1 MESHK
6 IRKLILLFINLI
18 QSEPITIWRT
28 SWSNSLIKFVTLRK
42 FNLNL
47 QKSEGS
53 LNNDWWCCEIC
64 IWDELRCVCCNE
76 TSYNLSGWWCIN
88 CKVKC
93 SGFPQQLPPSNLQIA
108 KICRFLLN
116 CFWMAFNGWRQHL
129 TEHRREEQQCSVD
142 CWCVQPFIINY
153 TLYRLLRKGL
163 SLIFN

>member
-28 SWSNSLIKFVTLRK
+28 SWSNSLIKFVSLRK
-42 FNLNL
+42 FHLHL

-53 LNNDWWCCEIC
+53 LNNEHWLVV
-64 IWDELRCVCCNE
+64 WDIYRWIEMCLLQWN
-76 TSYNLSGWWCIN
+76 YNLSGWWCIN

-129 TEHRREEQQCSVD
+129 REHRREEQQGSAV
-142 CWCVQPFIINY
+142 
-153 TLYRLLRKGL
+153 
-163 SLIFN
+163 